1 MGRVRLAPLPKR
13 LCDLLAS
20 ERVQGLSL
28 LGCRGQA
35 QLVRLPVDG
44 DEALGYRPQ
53 DGRGHA
59 PSADERARPAG
70 SGHLPS
76 HDDFCLPAVD
86 VVGPS
91 GVVDRRQNGGIV
103 GDEERPLDPRRLGAG
118 ADVSGVRLSAQDELQ
133 RREGHRLSRAGLAGQ
148 GREPRRKVEP
158 GLGDD
163 PEVLYGQRLNH

>member
-1 MGRVRLAPLPKR
+1 MGRVRLAPSLKR
-13 LCDLLAS
+13 LCDRLTS
-20 ERVQGLSL
+20 ECVQGLSL
-28 LGCRGQA
+28 LGRRGQA

-53 DGRGHA
+53 DGGGHA
-59 PSADERARPAG
+59 ASADERTRPAG
-70 SGHLPS
+70 GRHLPG
-76 HDDFCLPAVD
+76 HDDLRLPAVD

-118 ADVSGVRLSAQDELQ
+118 ADLAGIRLSAQDELQ

-148 GREPRRKVEP
+148 GGEPRRKVEP
-158 GLGDD
+158 SLGDD
-163 PEVLYGQRLNH
+163 AEALYSQRLNH